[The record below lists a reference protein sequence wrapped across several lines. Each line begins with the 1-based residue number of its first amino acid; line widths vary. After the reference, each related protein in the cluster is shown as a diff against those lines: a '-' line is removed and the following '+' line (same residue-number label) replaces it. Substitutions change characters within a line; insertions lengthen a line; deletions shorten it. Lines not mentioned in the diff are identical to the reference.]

1 MTKTQTR
8 KSDLRRAELRETL
21 LRLGQEQVAT
31 GGLASLRMRDL
42 ARDAGCAVGAI
53 YNVFPDMTSLILG
66 VNGETFAR
74 IRVEVAGAVTGH
86 ETAPPVERLIL
97 LSRAYLSFA
106 DTHHHL
112 WRALFDID
120 LPDSLEVPDWYRR
133 DLGAL
138 FAHIAIPVAEIFQD
152 LSGKELDLMV
162 RTLFSSVHGIVVLGL
177 QNRISGVPRERVE
190 SMIETL
196 LRRLAAG
203 PEKM

>member
-1 MTKTQTR
+1 MAKTIA
-8 KSDLRRAELRETL
+8 RRAELRETL
-21 LRLGQEQVAT
+21 LRLAQAQVAA
-31 GGLASLRMRDL
+31 GGLSSLRMRDL

-74 IRVEVAGAVTGH
+74 IRVEVAGAISGQDA
-86 ETAPPVERLIL
+86 APPVERLIL
-97 LSRAYLSFA
+97 LARAYLNFA
-106 DTHHHL
+106 DNNNNL

-120 LPDSLEVPDWYRR
+120 LPDTLDVPEWYRR

-152 LSGKELDLMV
+152 LSGKDLDMMV

-177 QNRISGVPRERVE
+177 QNRISGVPRDRVE
-190 SMIETL
+190 VMIETL
-196 LRRLAAG
+196 LRRLSAV
-203 PEKM
+203 PEKP